1 MEAVHKTL
9 IYRGDGGPYRKLMP
23 EKKLFCSGKVQDES
37 KYVELDNL
45 LDLKPE
51 CSKTVKVTFT
61 GEGNHLAIFN
71 CKNGVG
77 ATEEKAADEKKLVA
91 GDLSDS
97 LEFTSSSESSRESD
111 LSTECPTGAQDY
123 EELQY
128 TDIFLNRRAE
138 SPGSLTSDELAA
150 PPAAT
155 TTAASGTAGVSAGEE
170 HEDEAHYIT
179 THEIQ
184 LCELDHDV
192 DCDFGQG
199 SCWDFE
205 EDNLA
210 CPFVDYASFDS
221 DQAAALEG
229 TAGVAEPHAAP
240 VPTAT
245 GRVAVSTTRESDPLC
260 HTDARGSSLGAPS
273 QHQNGGSGTSAGQI
287 HLSIKATSRAINEPS
302 NARKP
307 LENSGCHAERLGGG
321 GGDMSQDYAFTSA
334 GAKVGRGDEGGKC
347 FIAAPRRLH
356 ITGRKDLGEF
366 HSSGASSAVSELD
379 DADKEV
385 RSLTA
390 RAFRSLACPYLD
402 ALQFST
408 SSDSSASFTEG
419 VNRWSAFVDL
429 KYGSLASAAG
439 RKRSTFEFNQSG
451 SPPSCAVLLNGGAA
465 PDPPKS
471 KPKPKPDQVN
481 GVPPDAEQLLTLTET
496 FNFRCN
502 VTDER
507 RAKLVQNVS
516 GSRSTDE
523 VTDALPRELGTGA
536 SQPACKAGEAMEG
549 TQQKAKFASSL
560 LKNVISKKMQF
571 EQERKMERGEI
582 SETTSS
588 SSSGLSPTLDRL
600 ISGEPRLLRRQG
612 SRFSEASSDHTVV
625 STDEPG
631 EGEPPGPDAAKG
643 LLLRSHNSAF
653 RSWRDGE
660 SEQMGDKG
668 EQRDEEP
675 SDGKATKMSH
685 LFVPSIQSAGK
696 EAEAAKPTGHLQ
708 YSSRAVS
715 YLEGGG
721 GGGGAEEPSP
731 APGVPK
737 CEGASKSPEIKISLR
752 SVKESRANP
761 FNIAKLLTPNI
772 GSQTKVAEDCKS
784 QGLPPN
790 TFKGQPL
797 ERVPQF
803 TVRDIRDNKCKLQ
816 TPIHQVRDVRKLVK
830 SSYNFGA
837 VDGSDASAEQK
848 STSQGGLGKTGSVS
862 PIVIKCQSVNTKNN
876 LQQDPELPKAQPGE
890 EVALSAH
897 LLEGATIMFHRTTGR
912 MPPPAAVKPPQKT
925 EPFEPAGVHIE
936 AKAFKRKPEN
946 PTDASE
952 KKPETTLVNQAA
964 LEKLKAAVKTM
975 EQLYVFDRNEWK
987 RKTEPHPIT
996 DSHVLSLI
1004 ASEEGGHGEG
1014 KLSTSKEESLPPQQR
1029 LVRRN
1034 SYPNAERSTPKPTL
1048 ACDISIKKGNKEN
1061 LKTPNKEDR
1070 ERPGMATQPG
1080 SAIVTKN
1087 ALHTSHNPKS
1097 ASTANGPFSASKGQQ
1112 PVFNTKGLVPK
1123 FPHIPMSLKIGPSKA
1138 TPEGLGKAEGT
1149 GQEPKSTAACDSE
1162 NYLTI
1167 PVKPHPSD
1175 AKAAPGSQEQSSGY
1189 LFTTPGVRTHDA
1201 SPSHSDFKRLE
1212 DTRQSPK
1219 RSSVVMETRSPETPT
1234 ATIYHH
1240 SLPIAMSGVQPQV
1253 ICFSPSVPPAPAIEP
1268 FQPTQRKMLLDPT
1281 TGHYYLVD
1289 TPVQPATKRLFDP
1302 ETGQYVDIPMPQ
1314 QPVTPVPV
1322 PVSPIAL
1329 SPGAYGTTYMI
1340 YPSFLPT
1347 TTVLPARTLHTQLS
1361 SHSEGDD
1368 VDKTNSKEG
1377 AQSGTTGDV
1386 AYMESPYYFATGKS
1400 VPVQTTMQHVTAR
1413 APKGL
1418 SEGKPVISITSQ
1430 QGPRIIA
1437 PPSFDGTTMSF
1448 VVEHR

>member
-23 EKKLFCSGKVQDES
+23 EKKLFCSGKAQDES

-51 CSKTVKVTFT
+51 CSKSVKVTFT
-61 GEGNHLAIFN
+61 GDGNHLAVFN

-77 ATEEKAADEKKLVA
+77 ATEQKAADEKKLVA

-97 LEFTSSSESSRESD
+97 FELTSSSESSRETD

-138 SPGSLTSDELAA
+138 SPGSLTSAELAPP

-155 TTAASGTAGVSAGEE
+155 ASGTAGASAGEE

-184 LCELDHDV
+184 LCELDHNV

-205 EDNLA
+205 QDNQA

-229 TAGVAEPHAAP
+229 TAEGTAGGAEPHNAA
-240 VPTAT
+240 A
-245 GRVAVSTTRESDPLC
+245 GRVAVSTKRESDPLC
-260 HTDARGSSLGAPS
+260 HTDARGSSSLGAPS

-302 NARKP
+302 NARGP
-307 LENSGCHAERLGGG
+307 LENSGCHAERRGGGGG
-321 GGDMSQDYAFTSA
+321 GGDMSQGYA
-334 GAKVGRGDEGGKC
+334 GVKVGRGDEGGKC

-356 ITGRKDLGEF
+356 ISGRKDLQGEF

-402 ALQFST
+402 ALHFST

-451 SPPSCAVLLNGGAA
+451 GGSPPRVRCAPQRGARARPPQAQARPGEWRA
-465 PDPPKS
+465 PH
-471 KPKPKPDQVN
+471 
-481 GVPPDAEQLLTLTET
+481 AEQLLTLTET

-507 RAKLVQNVS
+507 RANSVQNVS

-582 SETTSS
+582 SETTTTSSS

-600 ISGEPRLLRRQG
+600 ISGEPRRLRRQG

-660 SEQMGDKG
+660 SEQ
-668 EQRDEEP
+668 RDEEP
-675 SDGKATKMSH
+675 SNGKATKMSH
-685 LFVPSIQSAGK
+685 LFVPSIQPAGK
-696 EAEAAKPTGHLQ
+696 EAEAAKPLGHSL
-708 YSSRAVS
+708 ALS

-731 APGVPK
+731 VPGVPK
-737 CEGASKSPEIKISLR
+737 CEVASKSPEIKISLR
-752 SVKESRANP
+752 SVKESKANP

-772 GSQTKVAEDCKS
+772 GSQTKVAEDCRS
-784 QGLPPN
+784 QGPPPN
-790 TFKGQPL
+790 MFKGHPL
-797 ERVPQF
+797 ERLPQF

-837 VDGSDASAEQK
+837 ADGSDAPAEQK

-890 EVALSAH
+890 EMRDAELALSAH
-897 LLEGATIMFHRTTGR
+897 LLEGTTIMLHRTTGR
-912 MPPPAAVKPPQKT
+912 MPPPAVVKPPQKT

-1004 ASEEGGHGEG
+1004 ASEEGGHGERR
-1014 KLSTSKEESLPPQQR
+1014 LSISKEESLPPQAPVQR
-1029 LVRRN
+1029 LVRTN
-1034 SYPNAERSTPKPTL
+1034 SCHSAESSTPKPTL
-1048 ACDISIKKGNKEN
+1048 ACDISIKKDNKEN
-1061 LKTPNKEDR
+1061 PKTLNKEDR

-1080 SAIVTKN
+1080 GAIVTKN

-1097 ASTANGPFSASKGQQ
+1097 ASRANGPFSASKGQQ

-1123 FPHIPMSLKIGPSKA
+1123 FPQIPMSLKIGPSKA

-1149 GQEPKSTAACDSE
+1149 GQEPKSTAASDSE

-1167 PVKPHPSD
+1167 PVKPHPSN

-1189 LFTTPGVRTHDA
+1189 LFTSPGVRTHDA

-1240 SLPIAMSGVQPQV
+1240 SLPIAVSGVQPQV
-1253 ICFSPSVPPAPAIEP
+1253 ICFSPSVPPAPAIDP

-1377 AQSGTTGDV
+1377 AHSGTTGDV
-1386 AYMESPYYFATGKS
+1386 AYMESPYYFATGK
-1400 VPVQTTMQHVTAR
+1400 PLPAQTAMQHVTAR